1 MYSKILEHS
10 TEKFLTFGFKS
21 VTMDEIAQDLG
32 ISKKTLYQYFSNKED
47 LVAAC
52 VFNVFDFISKGID
65 KIKELNKNPI
75 EEMFNIKNF
84 VMNFLKNEQSSP
96 QYQLKKFYPEIYSNI
111 QDKVFEKMSE
121 IVVDSLNKGIKKG
134 FFREE
139 INVDFIFRL
148 YFKVINLIKEKEIF
162 GEETNNSDAE
172 ELYLDYHI
180 RGIATKKGLEFY
192 CQFKNIKTND

>member
-1 MYSKILEHS
+1 MYPKILEHS

-75 EEMFNIKNF
+75 EEMFNIKDF

-148 YFKVINLIKEKEIF
+148 YYKVINLIKEKEIF

-192 CQFKNIKTND
+192 YQFKNIKTND